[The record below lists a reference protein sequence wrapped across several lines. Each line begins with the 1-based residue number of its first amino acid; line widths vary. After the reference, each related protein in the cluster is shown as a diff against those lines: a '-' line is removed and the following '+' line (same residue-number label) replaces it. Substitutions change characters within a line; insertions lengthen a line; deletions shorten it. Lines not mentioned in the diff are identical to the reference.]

1 MKVGII
7 HGFVGGGGGTETT
20 LLALIEALIEHKHT
34 VNLYTVS
41 KPTVQLPRIKIQSIF
56 PFRLPA
62 FGLYQRY
69 LESKL
74 TEKAQDD
81 DLIMQ
86 VSGGLAIPHKK
97 GQKIIIYCHNDFRNE
112 TEKDVTKYKGIWS
125 AYYKPYYVI
134 SQKFVSQIG
143 SGNILLVANSKFIQ
157 DSLKNR
163 FGKDSVVIYPPV
175 DVDMFYNNVKKEQE
189 VLTIARYSQEK
200 NLEFAIDVLNEIDTS
215 CTIIGNTKTRINE
228 IYYENLVNK
237 VKNSPSTKISLMKNM
252 ERNKVIERLKRSK
265 VYFHASPE
273 TFGISVVES
282 IAAGCIPIVPNNS
295 AHKETVPFD
304 DLRYEPDNKADA
316 QKKIKKAILGEY
328 DNLLDKLRSSVGVY
342 SKQYFK
348 KSITSLIESAESAAL
363 R

>member
-1 MKVGII
+1 M
-7 HGFVGGGGGTETT
+7 GGGGGTETT

-41 KPTVQLPRIKIQSIF
+41 KPTINLPKIKVQSIF

-74 TEKAQDD
+74 AEKAQGD
-81 DLIMQ
+81 DLLVQ
-86 VSGGLAIPHKK
+86 VSGGLALPHKK
-97 GQKIIIYCHNDFRNE
+97 GQKIIIYCHHDFRNE

-125 AYYKPYYVI
+125 TYYKPYYML

-143 SGNILLVANSKFIQ
+143 DKNIILVANSKFIQ

-163 FGKDSVVIYPPV
+163 FEKDSVVIYPPV
-175 DVDMFYNNVKKEQE
+175 DVDSFYNNEKKEQE
-189 VLTIARYSQEK
+189 VLTISRYSQEK
-200 NLEFAIDVLNEIDTS
+200 NLEFAIDVLNDMDKP
-215 CTIIGNTKTRINE
+215 CTIIGNTKTKVNE
-228 IYYENLVNK
+228 IYYESLVAK
-237 VKNSPSTKISLMKNM
+237 IKNSKPAGKILLMKNI
-252 ERNKVIERLKRSK
+252 ERSKVIEKLKKSK

-304 DLRYEPDNKADA
+304 ELRYEPDNKTEA
-316 QKKIKKAILGEY
+316 QIKIKKALSGEY
-328 DNLLDKLRSSVGVY
+328 DNLLDRLRNSTGLY

-348 KSITSLIESAESAAL
+348 KSITTFIESVGI
-363 R
+363 

>member
-1 MKVGII
+1 M
-7 HGFVGGGGGTETT
+7 GGGGGTETT
-20 LLALIEALIEHKHT
+20 LLALIEALLEHKHT

-41 KPTVQLPRIKIQSIF
+41 KPTISLPKIKVQSIF

-74 TEKAQDD
+74 TEKAQGD
-81 DLIMQ
+81 DLIVQ
-86 VSGGLAIPHKK
+86 VSGGLALPHKK
-97 GQKIIIYCHNDFRNE
+97 NQKIIIYCHHDFRKE
-112 TEKDVTKYKGIWS
+112 TERDVTKYKGIWY
-125 AYYKPYYVI
+125 AYYKPYYML

-143 SGNILLVANSKFIQ
+143 DKNVILVANSRFIQ

-163 FGKDSVVIYPPV
+163 FEKDSAVIYPPV
-175 DVDMFYNNVKKEQE
+175 DVDALYNNEKKEQE
-189 VLTIARYSQEK
+189 VLTISRYSQEK
-200 NLEFAIDVLNEIDTS
+200 NLEFAIDVLNDVDEQ
-215 CTIIGNTKTRINE
+215 CTVIGNTKTKVTE
-228 IYYENLVNK
+228 IYYERLVAK
-237 VKNSPSTKISLMKNM
+237 IKNSKSPRKILLLKNI
-252 ERNKVIERLKRSK
+252 ERSKVIEKLKKSK

-304 DLRYEPDNKADA
+304 DLRYEPDNKTEA
-316 QKKIKKAILGEY
+316 QTKIKKALLGEY
-328 DNLLDKLRSSVGVY
+328 DNLLDRLRNSTSLY

-348 KSITSLIESAESAAL
+348 KSITTFIENVGI
-363 R
+363 